1 MPIVSTFFG
10 ILIRMYYQEHGVPH
24 FHAEHQGQFATSTF
38 DGSLLAG
45 SIQSGTAIRLIRQWA
60 LAHRGALDANWE
72 RARAGTQLE
81 AIPPLS

>member
-10 ILIRMYYQEHGVPH
+10 ILIRMYYQEHGVSH
-24 FHAEHQGQFATSTF
+24 FHAEHQGQFATFTF
-38 DGSLLAG
+38 DGRLLAG

-60 LAHRGALDANWE
+60 LAHRAELDANWE